1 MITVNRRI
9 MYGEAFNDVRCLSSD
24 EKPTVDVKNGS
35 VLTEID
41 TGKRYLFDA
50 DSRTWYEFSGGGG
63 SSESLPSLDSVQ
75 F

>member
-24 EKPTVDVKNGS
+24 EKPTVEIVNGS

-50 DSRTWYEFSGGGG
+50 DSRTWHEFSSGGG
-63 SSESLPSLDSVQ
+63 SSASLPSLDSTQ